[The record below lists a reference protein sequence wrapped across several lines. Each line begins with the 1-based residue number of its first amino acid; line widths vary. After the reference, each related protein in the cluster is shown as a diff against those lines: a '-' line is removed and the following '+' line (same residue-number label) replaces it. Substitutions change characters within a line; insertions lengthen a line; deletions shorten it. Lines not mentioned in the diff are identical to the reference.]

1 MARGRGSDPA
11 VAGPPERLH
20 AASMPNLLV
29 RDLPDD
35 VHAELQR
42 RAQRH
47 GKSLQQYLTDELARL
62 VAPPELDEVL
72 HRLERRRGAPLGL
85 PHAPHDLA
93 GHRRRWCPAPT
104 RRASP
109 TPGPPPSPTL
119 RPPRRR

>member
-20 AASMPNLLV
+20 AARMPNLLV

-47 GKSLQQYLTDELARL
+47 GKSLQQYLTDALARL
-62 VAPPELDEVL
+62 VATPELHQVL
-72 HRLERRRGAPLGL
+72 HRLTPPRGGPARP
-85 PHAPHDLA
+85 P
-93 GHRRRWCPAPT
+93 PAP
-104 RRASP
+104 SQP
-109 TPGPPPSPTL
+109 PGHPGPACSAPP
-119 RPPRRR
+119 

>member
-62 VAPPELDEVL
+62 VARPELDEVL
-72 HRLERRRGAPLGL
+72 DRIEPRPRGPVGLAPAAYD
-85 PHAPHDLA
+85 PRVP
-93 GHRRRWCPAPT
+93 
-104 RRASP
+104 
-109 TPGPPPSPTL
+109 PGPRTPVA
-119 RPPRRR
+119 